1 MFLKSFIFF
10 TNKIGIIV
18 KQTLIYNWNNVR
30 MCLFLKKLIT
40 AKDSN
45 IFTKIFEFYILT
57 GLMLRVKKH
66 LTAKVYVFDAHFDV
80 KKGQL

>member
-1 MFLKSFIFF
+1 
-10 TNKIGIIV
+10 
-18 KQTLIYNWNNVR
+18 

-40 AKDSN
+40 AKDSY

-66 LTAKVYVFDAHFDV
+66 LTAKVYVFEAHFDV

>member
-1 MFLKSFIFF
+1 
-10 TNKIGIIV
+10 
-18 KQTLIYNWNNVR
+18 

-66 LTAKVYVFDAHFDV
+66 LIAKVYVFDAHFDV